1 MIDTIRVAVMCR
13 ILGKGRCRLL
23 RIVIISKR
31 YAAATH
37 AKLARLAL
45 RNFLSILIEYQCLRI
60 HKRLADRKRLSLR
73 LLACAHI
80 SGTDKRLCRS
90 VQVRIYDIRQIL
102 RPVIKLFAWKHLT
115 CKHGVLQIFWFYRIK
130 CLECRNDSHCRRHPE
145 ECGNPFLIHILDQFD
160 RERKQLLWDD
170 YHLRTEIKRTIDI
183 MHRYIEIKRCLI
195 AEYIIRIITKFF
207 VKPVQIIHN
216 YLLSNQHAL
225 RHASGTACEK
235 HIQRVHDRKCF
246 PRTDGICL
254 CIAYLL
260 RIFEHDN
267 LRTCCKAF
275 RLFLMCQIG
284 KHNLRLQHPHDRRD
298 SFYRHLTVEWAVK
311 ITAVKCSKKACNTVN
326 IFIHKNSD
334 RVSHGLHFF
343 CQHIAYFSGKSAD
356 LCISINL
363 FAIFKR
369 FLFRMKLRI
378 PLQIFQYTLYHCFLL
393 LLFFHYFLCFSITAM
408 IASTESKFSGTTSLT
423 GISTPIS

>member
-1 MIDTIRVAVMCR
+1 MQYITDPDMEMIYEINARRRAEKAEALRKCEARVAHEKAKR
-13 ILGKGRCRLL
+13 AFWRLV
-23 RIVIISKR
+23 RR
-31 YAAATH
+31 AA
-37 AKLARLAL
+37 
-45 RNFLSILIEYQCLRI
+45 I
-60 HKRLADRKRLSLR
+60 
-73 LLACAHI
+73 
-80 SGTDKRLCRS
+80 
-90 VQVRIYDIRQIL
+90 
-102 RPVIKLFAWKHLT
+102 
-115 CKHGVLQIFWFYRIK
+115 
-130 CLECRNDSHCRRHPE
+130 
-145 ECGNPFLIHILDQFD
+145 ECG
-160 RERKQLLWDD
+160 
-170 YHLRTEIKRTIDI
+170 
-183 MHRYIEIKRCLI
+183 
-195 AEYIIRIITKFF
+195 
-207 VKPVQIIHN
+207 
-216 YLLSNQHAL
+216 S
-225 RHASGTACEK
+225 
-235 HIQRVHDRKCF
+235 
-246 PRTDGICL
+246 CL

-284 KHNLRLQHPHDRRD
+284 KHNLRLQYPHDRRD

-369 FLFRMKLRI
+369 FLFWMKLRI